1 MSKSDKIM
9 KKMAS
14 VFSFNLL
21 DEDLARSAQIPESYK
36 LKKMEKAVK
45 DLSEE
50 TPIDVESRGRKAR
63 NIFGLLGAGYGG
75 IIGKAN
81 KLKPLGMAGAV
92 GAGALGLGLLGKLF
106 GQMSGE
112 LVNLNI
118 DKAKQIIGSAD
129 VSQKLKEALYDEI
142 ADHEY
147 HKRSYDEYLQEENIR
162 SRG

>member
-1 MSKSDKIM
+1 MSKADKIM
-9 KKMAS
+9 EKRAT
-14 VFSFNLL
+14 VFSYNLL

-36 LKKMEKAVK
+36 LKKMTEAVK
-45 DLSEE
+45 DLAKQ
-50 TPIDVESRGRKAR
+50 PHVDVEDRGKRAR
-63 NIFGLLGAGYGG
+63 NIFGLLGAGFGG
-75 IIGKAN
+75 SLGMAN